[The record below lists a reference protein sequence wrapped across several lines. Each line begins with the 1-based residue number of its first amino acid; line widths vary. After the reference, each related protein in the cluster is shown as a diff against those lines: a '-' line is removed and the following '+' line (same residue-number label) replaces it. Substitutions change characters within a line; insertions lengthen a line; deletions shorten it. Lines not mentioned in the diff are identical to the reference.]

1 MTQSHVPLPAVLE
14 RDKGASDAALVQRVV
29 AGEHAAFALLMRRN
43 NRRLYRLARAV
54 LRDDAEAEDALQEA
68 YLKAFQSLPGFRGES
83 ALSTWLARFVLNE
96 ALGRR
101 RRQSR
106 RQNVVP
112 MVSNTPESG
121 VEQVADDDQHSPDR
135 AFGRSQMRALLE
147 RKVDQL
153 PESFRTIF
161 VLRSVE
167 EMSVEETAACLGLP
181 EATVR
186 SRHFRARGLLR
197 EGLARDI
204 DLAERDLFDFGGS
217 HCDQLV
223 MRILQRL

>member
-1 MTQSHVPLPAVLE
+1 LTNLE
-14 RDKGASDAALVQRVV
+14 REAGSSDVALLRRVV
-29 AGEHAAFALLMRRN
+29 AGEHSAFALLMRRH

-68 YLKAFQSLPGFRGES
+68 YLKAFQALAGFRGE
-83 ALSTWLARFVLNE
+83 AAVSTWLARFVLNE

-101 RRQSR
+101 RRRSR
-106 RQNVVP
+106 RHNVVP
-112 MVSNTPESG
+112 IVSNTPESG
-121 VEQVADDDQHSPDR
+121 LDQVADDEHHSPDR
-135 AFGRSQMRALLE
+135 AFGRSQMRELLE
-147 RKVDQL
+147 RKVDEL
-153 PESFRTIF
+153 PESLRTIF

-204 DLAERDLFDFGGS
+204 DLAERDLFEFGGS
-217 HCDQLV
+217 HCDQLIA
-223 MRILQRL
+223 RILQRL

>member
-1 MTQSHVPLPAVLE
+1 V
-14 RDKGASDAALVQRVV
+14 
-29 AGEHAAFALLMRRN
+29 
-43 NRRLYRLARAV
+43 
-54 LRDDAEAEDALQEA
+54 
-68 YLKAFQSLPGFRGES
+68 
-83 ALSTWLARFVLNE
+83 STWLARFVLNE

-112 MVSNTPESG
+112 MVSSTPESG
-121 VEQVADDDQHSPDR
+121 VEQVADDDRHSPDR
-135 AFGRSQMRALLE
+135 AFGRSEMRALLE
-147 RKVDQL
+147 RKVDEL

-186 SRHFRARGLLR
+186 SRHFRARSLLR

-204 DLAERDLFDFGGS
+204 DLAERDLFEFGGS

-223 MRILQRL
+223 AKILQRL